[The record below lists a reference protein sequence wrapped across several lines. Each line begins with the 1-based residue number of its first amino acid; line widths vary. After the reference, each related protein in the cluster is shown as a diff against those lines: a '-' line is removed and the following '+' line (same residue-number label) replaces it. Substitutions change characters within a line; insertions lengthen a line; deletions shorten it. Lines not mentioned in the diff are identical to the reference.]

1 MTTAKEWNSLRRAMN
16 NSAIWGT
23 TIPMMI
29 VEEDTPNGGD
39 TPRSRRS
46 VVPSDRGDLQDA
58 FKQMSDRE
66 RDRIKCVTQTAQVIH
81 FECGTMEE
89 MLIIPRAEAPD
100 LVQKHSALLMED
112 GRLSHAA
119 RLAAHQE
126 RLLTDPTL
134 PDDVAVERVKPVD
147 SQLRPVV
154 KKLRQLQTQP
164 LTAEEEAQEGQELLT
179 PALSKWMRHMVR
191 AVQPDGAPAPAD
203 VTPAGRRRRLLP
215 PTPSDTPRR
224 EKTPTSS
231 GKKRKTPSRIP
242 VPFTPEE
249 LRDVPLRPN
258 PARKKTLS
266 STGPRYLK
274 SDITPE

>member
-1 MTTAKEWNSLRRAMN
+1 M
-16 NSAIWGT
+16 
-23 TIPMMI
+23 
-29 VEEDTPNGGD
+29 
-39 TPRSRRS
+39 
-46 VVPSDRGDLQDA
+46 
-58 FKQMSDRE
+58 
-66 RDRIKCVTQTAQVIH
+66 TQTAEGIH
-81 FECGTMEE
+81 LGCGTMEE

-100 LVQKHSALLMED
+100 LVQKHSKLLMED

-119 RLAAHQE
+119 RLAARQE

-147 SQLRPVV
+147 RQLRRAV

-179 PALSKWMRHMVR
+179 PALSKWMRRMVR
-191 AVQPDGAPAPAD
+191 AVQPDGAAPAPAD

-215 PTPSDTPRR
+215 PTRSDTPRR
-224 EKTPTSS
+224 GKTPTPS

-249 LRDVPLRPN
+249 LRDVPLKPT
-258 PARKKTLS
+258 PARKKTPS
-266 STGPRYLK
+266 STGPRHLK
-274 SDITPE
+274 SNITPESLVSQSARLKKVGPPRTTRQTNPWMASLSREMDKRRRQLDPDRPSTSWELKGLEQQWKTW